1 MPGTIIK
8 INIEEGSEV
17 VQGQEL
23 LLLEAMKM
31 HNPIVSTTDGKVT
44 DIQINEND
52 SVSVNQLLLVIE

>member
-1 MPGTIIK
+1 M
-8 INIEEGSEV
+8 